1 MIDIDGSYGEGGGQI
16 VRNAIALSA
25 VTGKAT
31 SIKNIRKD
39 RPNPGLSAQHVKAIG
54 TAALLCDAKVEGVKI
69 GSTDIAFF
77 PQEIRG
83 GNYTIDIGTAGSIAL
98 LLQCIMPIA
107 SYSDTKV
114 KLDIKGGTDVSWS
127 PSIDYLNNVTLNALS
142 KMGYRCNIDI
152 LKRGYYPRG
161 GGSVN
166 AMIEP
171 SHLVPHELSEER
183 GIIRGIS
190 HCSNLPDHVAQ
201 RQADK
206 AKAVLEDA
214 GHECSIETCRT
225 DFQSTGSG
233 ITLYCGM
240 KGSFVPGKRG
250 ITAEK
255 VGGDAATFL
264 LDELLTHSSVD
275 IHLAD
280 QLIPYLGLAEGGSFT
295 VKEISPHT
303 RTNIWVTEKFLDIKF
318 KTEKRKGIVEISI
331 Q

>member
-54 TAALLCDAKVEGVKI
+54 IAALLCDAKVEGIKI
-69 GSTDIAFF
+69 GSTNIAFF

-83 GNYTIDIGTAGSIAL
+83 GKYTIDIGTAGSIAL

-107 SYSDTKV
+107 TYSNTNI
-114 KLDIKGGTDVSWS
+114 KLEIKGGTDVSWA
-127 PSIDYLNNVTLNALS
+127 PSIDYLKNVTLSALS

-161 GGSVN
+161 GGIVN
-166 AMIEP
+166 AIIEP
-171 SHLVPHELSEER
+171 SHLVPDRFSEER
-183 GIIRGIS
+183 GTIRGIS
-190 HCSNLPDHVAQ
+190 HCSNLPEHVAQ

-206 AKAVLEDA
+206 AKAILENA

-225 DFQSTGSG
+225 DFTSTGSG

-250 ITAEK
+250 TTAEK
-255 VGGDAATFL
+255 VGNDAATSL
-264 LDELLTHSSVD
+264 LDELLTPSSVD

-303 RTNIWVTEKFLDIKF
+303 KTNIWVTEKFLDVKF
-318 KTEKRKGIVEISI
+318 KIEKRNDIVKISI